1 MIINHSKFQIGW
13 VAGLFTALLA
23 AAAIAYVNDIDG
35 EAIRQ
40 CYAEVTRAR

>member
-1 MIINHSKFQIGW
+1 MINHSKFQMGW
-13 VAGLFTALLA
+13 VAGLFTAMFV